1 MFDRVTA
8 LEIIDRA
15 FNEQRLCQVCGAPT
29 ILLSDDDSVVLACSD
44 TVESA
49 GILTRISAFL
59 MPHTRRV
66 VLDLF
71 EGIAA

>member
-15 FNEQRLCQVCGAPT
+15 FDQQRFCELCGAPT

-44 TVESA
+44 TVERS
-49 GILTRISAFL
+49 GVLTRIGAFL
-59 MPHTRRV
+59 MPHTRRI
-66 VLDLF
+66 VLDLSG
-71 EGIAA
+71 GIAA

>member
-15 FNEQRLCQVCGAPT
+15 FDQQRLCETCGAPT
-29 ILLSDDDSVVLACSD
+29 VLRNVGDSVVLECSAD
-44 TVESA
+44 TAGVMA
-49 GILTRISAFL
+49 GIGAFL

-66 VLDLF
+66 VIDLSG
-71 EGIAA
+71 GIAA

>member
-15 FNEQRLCQVCGAPT
+15 FDERRFCQVCGAPT
-29 ILLSDDDSVVLACSD
+29 ILLSDDDSIVLACSD
-44 TVESA
+44 TVERA
-49 GILTRISAFL
+49 GVLTRIGAFL

-66 VLDLF
+66 VLDLS

>member
-15 FNEQRLCQVCGAPT
+15 FDEQRLCESCGAPT
-29 ILLSDDDSVVLACSD
+29 VLRNDGDTVVLECSTD
-44 TVESA
+44 AA
-49 GILTRISAFL
+49 GASVLARIGAFL

-66 VLDLF
+66 VIDLSG
-71 EGIAA
+71 GIAA